1 MTAVPRR
8 AGASG
13 VASGTRHARVDRLP
27 LLARKALRDLWHLR
41 GPSLALGA
49 VVAAGVASFVAMRSM
64 VPHLAEA
71 QASYYR
77 DTRFAEVWVTVRRAP
92 RSVLAALGAVPGVAA
107 VDGRVGGAVVLEV
120 PGLPEPASAR
130 VVGLPARGAA
140 LSRLV
145 LRQGQW
151 LTPGRDD
158 DVLVSEGFAQANALR
173 PGMTLGALLQGRWR
187 RLRVAGVVLSPEH
200 VLEMRPGELFPDA
213 RRFGVL
219 WMAEAPAA
227 AAFGLVG
234 AWNEAALAL
243 VPGTAVRPLLRT
255 LDARLA
261 RHGGTGAIGRDEHPS
276 HRFLSDEIRQ
286 ARTFAAV
293 VPAIFLGVAGFLVH
307 LVLGRL
313 VGTQREQVG
322 MLKAFGMGP
331 WMLARHYAL
340 LALAPVLG
348 GALVGSAVGVWL
360 AGRLAQLYAAYYR
373 IPDAPFRWDS
383 GVVLVALGGS
393 VLVALSG
400 ALSSV
405 RRVWRL
411 PPADAMRPEPPVRYR
426 AGVLER
432 WQLERWLSPVGRM
445 TVRSIL
451 RRPARAALAVL
462 GMAMAVA
469 VVIVGGFSF
478 DAIAVLRRVQ
488 FEEAQREALAVG
500 FAQPRGPDVLRALA
514 RLPGVWRVEPV
525 VTVPVR
531 LVAGARRRTAAVVTV
546 QDGAQLRR
554 VVDADGR
561 EVPLPASGLLLSR
574 ALAELLAVSPGDRVR
589 VEVLRGDRPVVSM
602 RVGALLDD
610 LVGTNAYLPQEAV
623 ARLLRQGTAMDGAV
637 LAADPAQLDGLYRR
651 LTRTAAVASVSARV
665 AYLRAFDDVIAR
677 TFSVT
682 LVTLFA
688 FAAVLAVGVV
698 YDTTRIALAERGR
711 EMASLRVLGF
721 TQREVARLL
730 FGEQALLGVVAI
742 PCGVLAGVGLCRLM
756 IAGLESELFRLPLAL
771 RARTVGGAVGLLVL
785 SGVASAWL
793 VRRRLDQMAPAE
805 ALKTRE

>member
-1 MTAVPRR
+1 MTAVPAR
-8 AGASG
+8 ADASG
-13 VASGTRHARVDRLP
+13 VTAGMRHARLDRLP
-27 LLARKALRDLWHLR
+27 LLVRKALRDLWHLR

-77 DTRFAEVWVTVRRAP
+77 ATRFADAWVTVRRAP
-92 RSVLAALGAVPGVAA
+92 RSVLPALGALPGVAA
-107 VDGRVGGAVVLEV
+107 VEGRVSGAVVLEV
-120 PGLPEPASAR
+120 PGLAEPASAR
-130 VVGLPARGAA
+130 VVGMPLGGAT

-151 LTPGRDD
+151 LAPGRDD
-158 DVLVSEGFAQANALR
+158 DVLVSEGFAQANRLR

-219 WMAEAPAA
+219 WMAQASAA
-227 AAFGLVG
+227 AAFGLTG
-234 AWNEAALAL
+234 AWNEVAVAL
-243 VPGTAVRPLLRT
+243 VPGTAVRPVLRA
-255 LDARLA
+255 LDAALA
-261 RHGGTGAIGRDEHPS
+261 AYGGTGAIGREEHPS

-307 LVLGRL
+307 LVMGRL

-331 WMLARHYAL
+331 LMLARHYAL

-348 GALVGSAVGVWL
+348 GALLGSGVGVWL

-373 IPDAPFRWDS
+373 IPDAPFRWDA
-383 GVVLVALGGS
+383 GVVLVALAGS
-393 VLVALSG
+393 VAVALSG
-400 ALSSV
+400 ALGSV

-411 PPADAMRPEPPVRYR
+411 PPAEAMRPEPPVRYR
-426 AGVLER
+426 AGFLER
-432 WQLERWLSPVGRM
+432 WRLERWLSPVGRM

-500 FAQPRGPDVLRALA
+500 FAQPLGPEGVRALA

-531 LVAGARRRTAAVVTV
+531 LVAGARRRSTAVLAV
-546 QDGAQLRR
+546 QEGAQLRR

-574 ALAELLAVSPGDRVR
+574 ALAELLAVAPGDLVR
-589 VEVLRGDRPVVSM
+589 VEVLRGDRPVVPM

-610 LVGTNAYLPQEAV
+610 LVGTNAYLTQEAV
-623 ARLLRQGTAMDGAV
+623 ARRLRQGAAVDGAV
-637 LAADPAQLDGLYRR
+637 LAVDPARLDGLYRA
-651 LTRTAAVASVSARV
+651 LTRTAAVSSVSART

-682 LVTLFA
+682 LVTLLA
-688 FAAVLAVGVV
+688 FATVLAVGVV

-711 EMASLRVLGF
+711 ELASLRVLGF

-730 FGEQALLGVVAI
+730 FGEQALLGLAAI
-742 PCGVLAGVGLCRLM
+742 PCGVLVGVALCRLM

-785 SGVASAWL
+785 SGAASAWL
-793 VRRRLDQMAPAE
+793 VRRRLDRMAPAE